1 MSIPTRLRGHIP
13 GWFWFV
19 LAAGLV
25 LAVAA
30 TAPPALAIGTSNTWV
45 SLGSMQAGRAT
56 AAETSPLFS
65 FDENVFFASDSGGI
79 YRSIDGAGTFT
90 QVNNGLTDL
99 RVSSLSVSPEFGDT
113 DSLLFASTPSGLFK
127 STDASGSWNKVTGGL
142 PAVEVTGLAYSPTF
156 ASDDT
161 IFAATLGFGLYT
173 STDAGATWTL
183 VSTTNMTDLSLTGV
197 HVVEGDFTQ
206 LLMVVW
212 TAGKVYRSDDTGA
225 NWTEKTTGLPSG
237 VEITTLELAP
247 NFRTTEIAMLG
258 TRSNGVYRTTD
269 KTNNW
274 ASIGLASDGA
284 ANVFEFSSDYTDD
297 STVFTGTTTGGFYIS
312 TDNGASFTAKNSGL
326 DRKNITAI
334 STSNN
339 YRSDNIV
346 FAGGGQGGIF
356 KTLDAGENWLEM
368 GSGINTPRGQ
378 AIDFSNDYVND
389 GVMFVATQSGVFRSA
404 DRGTT
409 WTRFSTDLPN
419 QPVLS
424 LAVSSNYSNDLHVLA
439 GVENSGYYRNFL
451 DRGASWLIQ
460 NPGLGTPI
468 LNSPNALVL
477 SPNFGGDFTAFVG
490 GPGGVYRTTQ
500 SGSQW
505 NPVGVGVIF
514 ADVISLAISPS
525 FGTDAT
531 LFAATRGAGIY
542 RSTDSGESWT
552 AISNGLLSF
561 VVAEVSVSPNY
572 AVDGTL
578 LAATGA
584 GVFISIDRG
593 ANWSATSLTSDA
605 SAVLF
610 ANSGRA
616 FAATAGV
623 TGAVHQSSDGGR
635 TWSAITSGMP
645 AGEVVSLAVSPD
657 FANDLNVFAGTGG
670 RGVWVY
676 KADSAGGTA
685 AAATPTPAVSTPTL
699 GTATITTATVTENL
713 YLTDPTGLN
722 TQLNHNVPNLNVLV
736 DGQLRSASFRDHFD
750 ETGGM
755 ARWGLPTSEVF
766 EETAGTLTQYYQRG
780 VVDFHRRDDL
790 GGIWLVER
798 RLAWDFVGGG
808 LGGSTDLG
816 VEPQITNPN
825 EGAVLEWGHK
835 ISDFDITGT
844 EVGFRQFFDEL
855 GGTQSFGFP
864 KTDAREDT
872 GAAGMLLAPGS
883 DLGWIRQYFQAA
895 VFEFHPEAPD
905 GFKVQLSLLGDT
917 LRNQNYPSESWVA
930 LAPFLP
936 ATEVADDSAF
946 TVVAVSR

>member
-1 MSIPTRLRGHIP
+1 
-13 GWFWFV
+13 
-19 LAAGLV
+19 
-25 LAVAA
+25 
-30 TAPPALAIGTSNTWV
+30 
-45 SLGSMQAGRAT
+45 
-56 AAETSPLFS
+56 
-65 FDENVFFASDSGGI
+65 
-79 YRSIDGAGTFT
+79 
-90 QVNNGLTDL
+90 
-99 RVSSLSVSPEFGDT
+99 
-113 DSLLFASTPSGLFK
+113 
-127 STDASGSWNKVTGGL
+127 
-142 PAVEVTGLAYSPTF
+142 
-156 ASDDT
+156 
-161 IFAATLGFGLYT
+161 
-173 STDAGATWTL
+173 
-183 VSTTNMTDLSLTGV
+183 
-197 HVVEGDFTQ
+197 
-206 LLMVVW
+206 
-212 TAGKVYRSDDTGA
+212 
-225 NWTEKTTGLPSG
+225 
-237 VEITTLELAP
+237 
-247 NFRTTEIAMLG
+247 MLG
-258 TRSNGVYRTTD
+258 TQSNGVYRTTD
-269 KTNNW
+269 GADNW
-274 ASIGLASDGA
+274 ASIGLSGDGA
-284 ANVFEFSSDYTDD
+284 SNVFEFSSDYTDD
-297 STVFTGTTTGGFYIS
+297 STVFAGTTTGGFYIS
-312 TDNGASFTAKNSGL
+312 TDSGASFTAKNSGI

-334 STSNN
+334 SSSND
-339 YRSDNIV
+339 YRSDNTV

-409 WTRFSTDLPN
+409 WSRYSTGIPFRS
-419 QPVLS
+419 VRS
-424 LAVSSNYSNDLHVLA
+424 LAVSSNYSNDGHALV
-439 GVENSGYYRNFL
+439 GVANSGYYRVFVGSAN
-451 DRGASWLIQ
+451 AWITQ
-460 NPGLGTPI
+460 NVGLATPI
-468 LNSPNALVL
+468 QNSPNALVL
-477 SPNFGGDFTAFVG
+477 SPDFGGDLTAFVG

-500 SGSQW
+500 SGAQW
-505 NPVGVGVIF
+505 SPVGVGVIF
-514 ADVISLAISPS
+514 ADVNSLAISPT
-525 FGTDAT
+525 FGADAT

-542 RSTDSGESWT
+542 RSTNSGDSWT
-552 AISNGLLSF
+552 AVSIGLGSF
-561 VVAEVSVSPNY
+561 VVSQVSLSPNY
-572 AVDGTL
+572 AADGTL

-584 GVFISIDRG
+584 GVFISTDRG

-605 SAVLF
+605 SAVVF
-610 ANSGRA
+610 ANSGRV

-645 AGEVVSLAVSPD
+645 AGEIVSLAVSPD

-699 GTATITTATVTENL
+699 GTATITSATVTENL

-736 DGQLRSASFRDHFD
+736 DGQLRSANFRDHFD

-766 EETAGTLTQYYQRG
+766 EETPGTLTQYYQRG

-825 EGAVLEWGHK
+825 EGVVLEWGHK

-844 EVGFRQFFDEL
+844 DVGFRRFFDEL

-895 VFEFHPEAPD
+895 VFEYHPEAPD

-917 LRNQNYPSESWVA
+917 LRNQNYPNQSWVA
-930 LAPFLP
+930 LVPFLR

-946 TVVAVSR
+946 TVVAVNR

>member
-1 MSIPTRLRGHIP
+1 MSIPTRLRGYVP
-13 GWFWFV
+13 GWIGIV
-19 LAAGLV
+19 LTVGVL

-30 TAPPALAIGTSNTWV
+30 TARPALAIGTSNTWV
-45 SLGSMQAGRAT
+45 SLGSIQAGRAT
-56 AAETSPLFS
+56 AAESSPLYS
-65 FDENVFFASDSGGI
+65 VDDNVFFASDSGGV
-79 YRSIDGAGTFT
+79 YRSTDGASTFT
-90 QVNNGLTDL
+90 QVSNGLTDL
-99 RVSSLSVSPEFGDT
+99 RVSSLSVSPKFGDS

-127 STDASGSWNKVTGGL
+127 STDASGSWNKVAGGL

-156 ASDDT
+156 ATDT
-161 IFAATLGFGLYT
+161 TIYTATLGFGLYA
-173 STDAGATWTL
+173 SADAGVTWSL
-183 VSTTNMTDLSLTGV
+183 LSTSGMTDLSLTGV
-197 HVVEGDFTQ
+197 YVVEGDFEK
-206 LLMVVW
+206 LLMIVW
-212 TAGKVYRSDDTGA
+212 TAGKIFRSDDTGLTWA
-225 NWTEKTTGLPSG
+225 EKTTGLPSG
-237 VEITTLELAP
+237 VEITALELAP
-247 NFRTTEIAMLG
+247 GFRTTDLAMLG
-258 TRSNGVYRTTD
+258 TQSDGVYRTTNGAD
-269 KTNNW
+269 NW
-274 ASIGLASDGA
+274 ASIGLSDDGA

-297 STVFTGTTTGGFYIS
+297 STVFAGTTTGGFYIS
-312 TDNGASFTAKNSGL
+312 TDNGASFTAKNSGI

-334 STSNN
+334 SSSND
-339 YRSDNIV
+339 YRSDNTV

-356 KTLDAGENWLEM
+356 KTVDAGENWLEM

-378 AIDFSNDYVND
+378 SIDFSNDYVND

-409 WTRFSTDLPN
+409 WSRYSTGLPF
-419 QPVLS
+419 QSVQS
-424 LAVSSNYSNDLHVLA
+424 LAVSSNYSNDGHALV
-439 GVENSGYYRNFL
+439 GVANSGYYRVFVGSAN
-451 DRGASWLIQ
+451 AWITQ
-460 NPGLGTPI
+460 KVGLTDPI
-468 LNSPNALVL
+468 VNSPNALVL
-477 SPNFGGDFTAFVG
+477 SPDFGGDLTAFVG
-490 GPGGVYRTTQ
+490 GPGGVYRSTH
-500 SGSQW
+500 SGAQW
-505 NPVGVGVIF
+505 SPVGVGVIF
-514 ADVISLAISPS
+514 ADVNSLAISPT
-525 FGTDAT
+525 FGSDNT
-531 LFAATRGAGIY
+531 LFAGTRGAGIY
-542 RSTDSGESWT
+542 RSTNRGESWSEVST
-552 AISNGLLSF
+552 GLGIGSF
-561 VVAEVSVSPNY
+561 VVSQVSLSPNY
-572 AVDGTL
+572 AADGTL
-578 LAATGA
+578 LAATDA
-584 GVFISIDRG
+584 GVFISTDRS
-593 ANWSATSLTSDA
+593 ANWSATSLTSDS
-605 SAVLF
+605 SAVVF

-645 AGEVVSLAVSPD
+645 AGEIVSLAVSPD

-685 AAATPTPAVSTPTL
+685 EET
-699 GTATITTATVTENL
+699 TATITSATVTTNL

-736 DGQLRSASFRDHFD
+736 DGQLRSANFRDHFD

-766 EETAGTLTQYYQRG
+766 EEIAGTLTQYYQRG

-844 EVGFRQFFDEL
+844 DVGFRRFFDEL

-872 GAAGMLLAPGS
+872 GAAGMLLASGS

-895 VFEFHPEAPD
+895 VFEYHPEAPD

-917 LRNQNYPSESWVA
+917 LRNQNYPNESWVA
-930 LAPFLP
+930 LVPFLP
-936 ATEVADDSAF
+936 ATEVVDDSAF
-946 TVVAVSR
+946 TVVAVNR